1 MKMKRSRTFYM
12 WTGVLMSLSA
22 TILNAPFLFA
32 VGVGITVGNFI
43 KSVFIRRKHLW
54 DLFKIKKNKLIFIK
68 RKIPY
73 PLIYIM
79 FIGFCSNTLS
89 ISFSGFV
96 ALLIILLIFFKE
108 KILEARKSI
117 KKDKE
122 ENYDIV

>member
-32 VGVGITVGNFI
+32 VGVGITVGNFV

-54 DLFKIKKNKLIFIK
+54 DLFKVKKNKLIFIK